1 MFCSKFRLPTIV
13 WRHPVNRAVLLRSS
27 GFHSKGFIGMI
38 MKGQATNSNP
48 NENNQSVEQEKF
60 MQQIARLSRVFS
72 QNNNT
77 SSDIA
82 SAYFNSKAASES
94 VSASNKA
101 NKAVYSNTPITNR
114 RSLFASKIEKAV
126 STIKNINNPSAS
138 MSSSSSEHIHQCNVY
153 TSNVP
158 INPNCANT
166 LSLAYNSR
174 QAFST
179 KRKLKSLKVC

>member
-1 MFCSKFRLPTIV
+1 MFCLKLRLPTIV

-38 MKGQATNSNP
+38 MKGQTTNGNP
-48 NENNQSVEQEKF
+48 NENNQSVEQEKY

-82 SAYFNSKAASES
+82 SAYFNQPNSKAASES
-94 VSASNKA
+94 VSNKA

-158 INPNCANT
+158 INPNCAST
-166 LSLAYNSR
+166 LA
-174 QAFST
+174 
-179 KRKLKSLKVC
+179 